1 MEDLVETRV
10 SLLKNSGGFAE
21 ILYLLLP
28 LQVLVLLVLKLL
40 FEGGV
45 CGQRFLELLMQPIHR
60 NGVAL
65 LHPLKFRLE
74 RSSVCMAKLLAQHR
88 SNKHKGKPSC

>member
-1 MEDLVETRV
+1 MEELVKAFTP
-10 SLLKNSGGFAE
+10 LFKYSGGFAE

-28 LQVLVLLVLKLL
+28 LQVQALLVLELL

-45 CGQRFLELLMQPIHR
+45 WGQRFLELLVQPIHR

-65 LHPLKFRLE
+65 LHPLKFGLE
-74 RSSVCMAKLLAQHR
+74 RGSICMVELSARH
-88 SNKHKGKPSC
+88 

>member
-1 MEDLVETRV
+1 MEDLVKTRI
-10 SLLKNSGGFAE
+10 SLLKNSAGFAE

-28 LQVLVLLVLKLL
+28 LQVQAILVLELL

-45 CGQRFLELLMQPIHR
+45 CGQRFLELLVQPIHR

-65 LHPLKFRLE
+65 LHPLKFGLE
-74 RSSVCMAKLLAQHR
+74 RGSVCMAELSAQHR

>member
-1 MEDLVETRV
+1 MEDLVKTRV

-28 LQVLVLLVLKLL
+28 LQVQALLVLGLL

-45 CGQRFLELLMQPIHR
+45 CGQRFLELLVQPIHR
-60 NGVAL
+60 DGMAL
-65 LHPLKFRLE
+65 LHPLKFGLE
-74 RSSVCMAKLLAQHR
+74 CGSICMMELSAQHR

>member
-28 LQVLVLLVLKLL
+28 LKVLTLLVLKLL

-45 CGQRFLELLMQPIHR
+45 CSQRFLELLLQPIHR

-65 LHPLKFRLE
+65 LHPLKLGLE
-74 RSSVCMAKLLAQHR
+74 RGSICMAELSA
-88 SNKHKGKPSC
+88 

>member
-28 LQVLVLLVLKLL
+28 LKVLALLVLKLL

-65 LHPLKFRLE
+65 LHPLKFGLE
-74 RSSVCMAKLLAQHR
+74 RGSICMVELSAQH
-88 SNKHKGKPSC
+88 

>member
-1 MEDLVETRV
+1 MEDLVKTRV
-10 SLLKNSGGFAE
+10 SLFKNSGSFAE

-28 LQVLVLLVLKLL
+28 LQVQALLILELL

-45 CGQRFLELLMQPIHR
+45 CGQRLLELLVQPIHC

-65 LHPLKFRLE
+65 LHPLKFGLE
-74 RSSVCMAKLLAQHR
+74 RGSICMAELSARH
-88 SNKHKGKPSC
+88 

>member
-1 MEDLVETRV
+1 MENLVETRV

-28 LQVLVLLVLKLL
+28 LKVLALLVLKLL

-45 CGQRFLELLMQPIHR
+45 CGQRFLELLLQPIHR

-65 LHPLKFRLE
+65 LHPLKFGLE
-74 RSSVCMAKLLAQHR
+74 RSSICMAELSAQH
-88 SNKHKGKPSC
+88 

>member
-1 MEDLVETRV
+1 MKDLVKTRV

-28 LQVLVLLVLKLL
+28 LKVLALLVLKLL

-45 CGQRFLELLMQPIHR
+45 CGQRFLELLMQPIHH
-60 NGVAL
+60 NVMAL
-65 LHPLKFRLE
+65 LHPLKFGLE
-74 RSSVCMAKLLAQHR
+74 RSSICMAELSAH
-88 SNKHKGKPSC
+88 H